1 MFTLRPYQQEF
12 FEQIRATLAQYKRII
27 ACAAT
32 GSGKTKVFITIAQSA
47 LTRGKTVLILTESDK
62 IYRQLNAEIADTV
75 NINASTSHTFI
86 HRGKLY
92 LAMAQTLSRREAL
105 IKQFASLA
113 DNLLIINDEAH
124 IGTATK
130 LLLQF
135 PNALLIGFTAT
146 PAMKWAKHL
155 PLLYNSIVVGKQ
167 PEWLVQNGYLTPY
180 KHAQVTAA
188 NIDKLQKRGGE
199 FTEESQERIFDT
211 DGAHRFVL
219 EHLQQYQ
226 YRKAMIFC
234 ASIKSA
240 ESLHAYLSPHYQLC
254 TQHSNYALRSESEQS
269 YSLGQFTTLGS
280 GVDICI
286 SIASMNK
293 GFDFPPVDLILLYR
307 ATTSLPLYLQMC
319 GRASRLS
326 PATDKKEWLVLDYG
340 GNGKRHN
347 RWDFSHDWGNLWNKI
362 PKKREGVAPIKE
374 CPKCK
379 YIVQTTV
386 MVCPNCGHEFV
397 KQAAATVDA
406 VKIQM
411 LEKLSNLRG
420 RRLSDLTPTELAD
433 WAKISTNRKHAIR
446 AAMAMEQ
453 RHPLY
458 LKHFAQAMGYKQ
470 GWYDYKM
477 FDFPKERIEFYDKII
492 R

>member
-12 FEQIRATLAQYKRII
+12 FEQIRATLVQYKRII

-47 LTRGKTVLILTESDK
+47 LGKGKTVLILTESDK

-86 HRGKLY
+86 QRGKLY
-92 LAMAQTLSRREAL
+92 LAMAQTLSRRERL
-105 IKQFASLA
+105 INQFAGMSQ
-113 DNLLIINDEAH
+113 DLLIINDEAH

-135 PNALLIGFTAT
+135 PTALLIGFSAT

-155 PLLYNSIVVGKQ
+155 PLLYSGIVVGKQ
-167 PEWLVQNGYLTPY
+167 PEWLVENGYLTPY
-180 KHAQVTAA
+180 NHAQVTAA
-188 NIDKLQKRGGE
+188 NIDKLQVKGGE

-219 EHLQQYQ
+219 EHLQQYP

-240 ESLHAYLSPHYQLC
+240 ESLHTYLQPHYQLC
-254 TQHSNYALRSESEQS
+254 TQHSNYSLRSEAEQS
-269 YSLGQFTTLGS
+269 YALGQFTTIGS

-326 PATDKKEWLVLDYG
+326 PETGKQEWLVLDYG

-347 RWDFSHDWGNLWNKI
+347 RWDFSHEWGNMWNKI

-374 CPKCK
+374 CPECK

-386 MVCPNCGHEFV
+386 MVCPNCGHQFV

-411 LEKLSNLRG
+411 LEKIANLRG
-420 RRLSDLTPTELAD
+420 RRLSDLAPSELAD

-453 RHPLY
+453 RQPQY
-458 LKHFAQAMGYKQ
+458 LKYFAQAMGYKQ

-477 FDFPKERIEFYDKII
+477 FDFPTEPIDFYDKII